1 MEKGS
6 ECVVLLRKLFFWK
19 AHMITSLLSTWLLQR
34 LTKCLKEGLLP
45 FPELVCYVGGR
56 FPPAKLKGVQRE
68 AIAVMFPVTHTSIYL
83 LHITAILNLEK
94 HGLYYYLHSNQI

>member
-1 MEKGS
+1 
-6 ECVVLLRKLFFWK
+6 
-19 AHMITSLLSTWLLQR
+19 MITSLLSTWLLQR

-68 AIAVMFPVTHTSIYL
+68 AIAASNPHKYL
-83 LHITAILNLEK
+83 LTPHHCNPKFGKTCVVLLFA
-94 HGLYYYLHSNQI
+94 